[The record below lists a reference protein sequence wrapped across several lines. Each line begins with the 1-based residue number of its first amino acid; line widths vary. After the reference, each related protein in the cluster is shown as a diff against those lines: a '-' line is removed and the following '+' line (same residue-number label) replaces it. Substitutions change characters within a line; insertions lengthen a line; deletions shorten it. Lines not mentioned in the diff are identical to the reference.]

1 MIKMITV
8 SDLRLR
14 NMYIIGLQE
23 SNYKYYVTRKL
34 TDEQFFEFL
43 EMGFIGLKWV
53 VRQQGLADIV
63 KNEIKRFGK
72 YPDWWAWYFGWKE
85 DYDITEY
92 DTGDPIELAIK
103 VFLASKKNIKFNK
116 VSHLY
121 SIGNVWAISE
131 DNELVDD
138 EEYIKKLAKYIAI
151 LSWSDYEL
159 PDFDNMKEYVKEL
172 ASKVDSSDIQFQ
184 VFGNKT
190 VLDNVR
196 YLYDRPYAW
205 IPWRDVVRG

>member
-14 NMYIIGLQE
+14 NMYIVGLQE